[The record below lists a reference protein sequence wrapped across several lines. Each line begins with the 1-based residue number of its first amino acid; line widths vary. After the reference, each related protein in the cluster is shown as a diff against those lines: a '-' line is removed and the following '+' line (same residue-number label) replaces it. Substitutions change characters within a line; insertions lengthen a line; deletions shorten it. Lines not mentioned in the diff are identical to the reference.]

1 MSNIVFQE
9 IDLLTQFY
17 NLIGVTPDEDLNII
31 VLFLAGIIILMLLNN
46 TLGTISKGLFGGYDR

>member
-1 MSNIVFQE
+1 MPNIIFQE

-17 NLIGVTPDEDLNII
+17 NLIGITPDEDLNII

>member
-1 MSNIVFQE
+1 MPNFIFQE
-9 IDLLTQFY
+9 VDLLNQFY

-31 VLFLAGIIILMLLNN
+31 VLFLVGIIILMLLNN

>member
-1 MSNIVFQE
+1 MSNFILQE
-9 IDLLTQFY
+9 VDLLTQFY
-17 NLIGVTPDEDLNII
+17 NIIGITPDEDLNII

>member
-9 IDLLTQFY
+9 IDLLSQFY

-31 VLFLAGIIILMLLNN
+31 ILFLVGIIILMLLNN

>member
-9 IDLLTQFY
+9 IDLLSQFY
-17 NLIGVTPDEDLNII
+17 NLIGITPDDDLNII
-31 VLFLAGIIILMLLNN
+31 ILFLVGIIILMLLNN